1 MVIRNIEE
9 IREWNLETMIYTF
22 LRLEYAIGSTGH
34 FSQRAKMTQCELKR
48 LEYVLNEF
56 TGGEYNVETYEG
68 REEIEDAFYTGF
80 GLGKKFCTK
89 EQIDKLK
96 DLLPPQKY
104 NFLRLR
110 GIRPRVGQFYEPL
123 FRMVKAGYKYMSL
136 FDDMNCVSDAF
147 RIIKFYKDNGIDK
160 DISNVNVTLIEAMKI
175 VLGEEFTKVVVYD

>member
-1 MVIRNIEE
+1 MRYIEE

-34 FSQRAKMTQCELKR
+34 FSQRSKMTQCELKR

-56 TGGEYNVETYEG
+56 TDGEYNVETYEG
-68 REEIEDAFYTGF
+68 REEIEDAFYNGF
-80 GLGKKFCTK
+80 GLGKKFCTR
-89 EQIDKLK
+89 EQINKLK
-96 DLLPPQKY
+96 ELLPPQKY

-110 GIRPRVGQFYEPL
+110 DIRPRVGQFYEPL

-147 RIIKFYKDNGIDK
+147 RIIKFYKDNEIDK